1 MGFNRKMTEG
11 MQIPLVDINQRT
23 SLSAEEVDVLLH
35 NMELK
40 NDLLQYKVEGWCVWP
55 ILRFE
60 IGCLMEDIPLTK
72 RGKIWLIQ
80 LLILAIYS
88 LKSLTLLK
96 PARMIIKTYTSG
108 LVERKEIYY
117 KDIWF
122 DDLLL
127 SVGDYVKIE
136 TINNRKFIRRR
147 KTALTKSNLV
157 TNLLDL
163 VTALLARVGGPRYIS
178 EIAGKLYTGLNNEL
192 KLNGITL
199 RWAERRLRNFYWCK
213 KIYTYLLR
221 RVRPAYLL
229 TADPG
234 EYALVAAA
242 KEQGIKVI
250 ELQHGLINRHH
261 YAYSWMA
268 DAVKNKRWMPIP
280 DCLFL
285 WGEYW
290 KQELEMNGFW
300 GNALYVVGSLRME
313 EYRHRKAAKKKEQV
327 CTLLLTSQGIDVE
340 RIIAFVSDVLE
351 ASKGKHDIRL
361 YIKLHPVYET
371 SKTLYEGAFKDDPR
385 VQVLLG
391 NEDPSTFDLLTLV
404 DFHLSI
410 SSTCHYDA
418 LGLGVPTIILPFATH
433 ESIVSL
439 YEMGHAF
446 LARTPTEL
454 LDILLRG
461 KGREV
466 PNEVGEFYFRRGALE
481 NMKREVIR

>member
-11 MQIPLVDINQRT
+11 KQIPLVDINQRT

-88 LKSLTLLK
+88 LRSLTLLK

-454 LDILLRG
+454 LDILLRW

-466 PNEVGEFYFRRGALE
+466 PNEVGEFYFKKGALE

>member
-1 MGFNRKMTEG
+1 MTEG

-23 SLSAEEVDVLLH
+23 SLSAEEVDVRLH

-40 NDLLQYKVEGWCVWP
+40 NDLLQYKVEGWCMWP

-88 LKSLTLLK
+88 LKGLTLLK

-108 LVERKEIYY
+108 LVERKGVYY

-147 KTALTKSNLV
+147 KTALTKSNLI

-178 EIAGKLYTGLNNEL
+178 EIAGKLNTGLNNEL

-199 RWAERRLRNFYWCK
+199 RWAKRRLRNFYWGK

-234 EYALVAAA
+234 EHALVAAA

-327 CTLLLTSQGIDVE
+327 CTLLLTSQGIVVE
-340 RIIAFVSDVLE
+340 RIIAFVSDFLE
-351 ASKGKHDIRL
+351 TSKGKHDIRL

-371 SKTLYEGAFKDDPR
+371 SKVLYEGAFKDDPR

-433 ESIVSL
+433 ENIVSL
-439 YEMGHAF
+439 HEMGHAF

-454 LDILLRG
+454 LDILLRW

-466 PNEVGEFYFRRGALE
+466 PNEVGEFYFKKGALE

>member
-1 MGFNRKMTEG
+1 MTKG
-11 MQIPLVDINQRT
+11 MQIPLVESIQRT
-23 SLSAEEVDVLLH
+23 SLSAEEVDERLRD
-35 NMELK
+35 MELR
-40 NDLLQYKVEGWCVWP
+40 NDLLQYKVERWCVWP

-60 IGCLMEDIPLTK
+60 VGCLMENIPLTK
-72 RGKIWLIQ
+72 RSNTWLIE
-80 LLILAIYS
+80 LLIPAIHG
-88 LKSLTLLK
+88 LKGLTLLK
-96 PARMIIKTYTSG
+96 PARIIIKTYTSG
-108 LVERKEIYY
+108 LVERKGGSY

-127 SVGDYVKIE
+127 SIGDYVKIE
-136 TINNRKFIRRR
+136 TINNRTFIPRR
-147 KTALTKSNLV
+147 KTALTKSNLI

-163 VTALLARVGGPRYIS
+163 VTVLLARVGGPRYIS
-178 EIAGKLYTGLNNEL
+178 EIARKLNTGLNNEL
-192 KLNGITL
+192 KLNGFTL
-199 RWAERRLRNFYWCK
+199 RWAKRRLRNFYWRK

-234 EYALVAAA
+234 EHALVAAA

-261 YAYSWMA
+261 YAYSWMV
-268 DAVKNKRWMPIP
+268 DGVKDKRWMPIP

-290 KQELEMNGFW
+290 KQELEVNGFW
-300 GNALYVVGSLRME
+300 GNALCVVGSLRME

-327 CTLLLTSQGIDVE
+327 CTLVLTSQGIDVE
-340 RIIAFVSDVLE
+340 RIIVFVSNFLK
-351 ASKGKHDIRL
+351 ASKGKHDMRL
-361 YIKLHPVYET
+361 YVKLHPVYET
-371 SKTLYEGAFKDDPR
+371 SKTLYEAAFKDDPR

-391 NEDPSTFDLLTLV
+391 NEDPSTFDLLTLA

-433 ESIVSL
+433 ENVLSL
-439 YEMGHAF
+439 HEMGHAF
-446 LARTPTEL
+446 LASTPTEL
-454 LDILLRG
+454 LDILLRW

-466 PNEVGEFYFRRGALE
+466 PNEVGEFYFKTGALE
-481 NMKREVIR
+481 NMKREVMQ